1 MLFSHQE
8 TVDKKVASLALGP
21 MLVEVHAYLPWVLH
35 EHSGC
40 EKQKK
45 RAGHPNYSKLVF
57 IFSVGIGI
65 GVVISKV

>member
-1 MLFSHQE
+1 MFFSHQE

-40 EKQKK
+40 EQQQK
-45 RAGHPNYSKLVF
+45 ASWPPKLASWSS
-57 IFSVGIGI
+57 FSVLELEL
-65 GVVISKV
+65 VS